1 MAEISNS
8 SIKILVA
15 DDSSAICTL
24 LDHTLTKMGYD
35 VTVCSNGND
44 AWQRIKKENYHMM
57 IFDWV
62 MPGIT
67 GTELCKKIRT
77 LRGDSYRYIILL
89 TGNDGANDIIE
100 GLKSGAD
107 DYLVKPVSI
116 AQLKA
121 RINVGRRL
129 IAYETELKN
138 TEKDIR
144 LSCYRT
150 LTELAEARDYETGA
164 HLARIAGLSKRLAQE
179 YGCDEEFCNQIELFS
194 PMHDIGKVG
203 IPDGILHLPRA
214 LNPSEFEIMK
224 SHAQI
229 GWQILKDKETLEVAA
244 EIAYT
249 HHEKW
254 NGTGYPRRLK
264 GEEIPLT
271 GRIVA
276 VADVYDA
283 MRSARPYKTA
293 FSHDE
298 TSKWI
303 IQQSEQYFDPQ
314 VIEAYARCEY
324 DLKAI
329 FDSQYDSK
337 KMDFTVLPSHSF
349 DE

>member
-1 MAEISNS
+1 
-8 SIKILVA
+8 
-15 DDSSAICTL
+15 
-24 LDHTLTKMGYD
+24 MGYD

-224 SHAQI
+224 SHLQTKRRHKRNVNRGSI
-229 GWQILKDKETLEVAA
+229 TGAA
-244 EIAYT
+244 SVIAVHVT
-249 HHEKW
+249 A
-254 NGTGYPRRLK
+254 
-264 GEEIPLT
+264 
-271 GRIVA
+271 A
-276 VADVYDA
+276 VFERACYVF
-283 MRSARPYKTA
+283 R
-293 FSHDE
+293 
-298 TSKWI
+298 
-303 IQQSEQYFDPQ
+303 QQNP
-314 VIEAYARCEY
+314 
-324 DLKAI
+324 
-329 FDSQYDSK
+329 K
-337 KMDFTVLPSHSF
+337 KMRLHRKLRKTSAIAANAGFITV
-349 DE
+349 